1 MKVYGD
7 IQSGNCYK
15 VKMALDFLRKKYEW
29 EHVDILAGDTK
40 TPAYLAKN
48 DAGKIPLLALDD
60 GRYLSESNAI
70 INYLAHGS
78 KLIPTDVY
86 DLACVQKWQFFE
98 QYSHEPYI
106 AVARYINKYLGL
118 PEARKAEYESLQAG
132 GHKALKVMERQL
144 SQTPFLVNDSLT
156 TADISLYAYTHVC
169 FEGGFSLSDYPNIQ
183 AWLRRIEALPNYSN
197 MA

>member
-7 IQSGNCYK
+7 VQSGNCYK
-15 VKMALDFLRKKYEW
+15 VKMTLDFLQKEYEW
-29 EHVDILAGDTK
+29 IHVDILAGDTK
-40 TPAYLAKN
+40 TPEYLAKN

-78 KLIPTDVY
+78 ELIPTDVY
-86 DLACVQKWQFFE
+86 DLACAQKWQFFE
-98 QYSHEPYI
+98 QYSHEPFI

-118 PEARKAEYESLQAG
+118 PEARQAEYESLQAG
-132 GHKALKVMERQL
+132 GYKALEVMERQL
-144 SQTPFLVNDSLT
+144 LKTPFLVNNSLS

-169 FEGGFSLSDYPNIQ
+169 SDGGFSLAGFPNIQ
-183 AWLRRIEALPNYSN
+183 SWLKRIEALPHYSK